1 MGARKSNFWT
11 RSDGCFF
18 LFIYFFYFFSD
29 VHCIGHYCFHSS
41 LQPLSIHTTSF
52 IVAYIG
58 FSNRFPF
65 IAPEVVDLIFCDNHV
80 HLNPLIIFT
89 WMTWSNLYLVALT
102 SFISLHQISLLL
114 DPPTPLSIRTL
125 FSLSLHL
132 CRLID
137 SDGRKLR
144 GCLVDTDDRKSTEA

>member
-1 MGARKSNFWT
+1 MQPFL
-11 RSDGCFF
+11 FF
-18 LFIYFFYFFSD
+18 LLRLWLRNFFFDHHFSL
-29 VHCIGHYCFHSS
+29 HCIGQYCFHSS
-41 LQPLSIHTTSF
+41 LQPLAIHTTSF

-58 FSNRFPF
+58 FSNRFSF
-65 IAPEVVDLIFCDNHV
+65 IASEIGGLIFCDNHV
-80 HLNPLIIFT
+80 HLNPLINFT
-89 WMTWSNLYLVALT
+89 WMTWSNLYLMALT
-102 SFISLHQISLLL
+102 SFISLYQISLLL

-132 CRLID
+132 CRLFD